1 MIPQRHL
8 QQKNKQ
14 QKVNNM
20 DVVNE
25 IRSFNAGREQERLQL
40 KFQKM
45 RVDAFSFLRG
55 TCHLFYSRLAEIKL
69 IKSAPIVWVCGDLHL
84 ENFGSYKGGNRLAYF
99 DVNDFDEAALAPAS
113 WDLVRLL
120 ASVLVGAD
128 SLSIRLPEAEKLC
141 TIFLESYGSALEQ
154 GKAYWIENETAQGLI
169 RDLLESLKG
178 RKRARFIRTRT
189 VSQGQTCALKID
201 GQKTLAVTDAQRA
214 AVTAFM
220 RRFAKTQSQPKFFQV
235 LDVAR
240 RIAGTGTLGVQRYV
254 ILIQGKGS
262 IGGHYLLDLKQS
274 LGSCVAPHFE
284 SLQPTWH
291 SQAHRVVELQRRM
304 QAMPVAML
312 HPVQFE
318 GSAYVLRELQ
328 PTEDRVSLD
337 RATQNIEELETTIK
351 AMGQMLAWAQLRSA
365 GRNGS
370 ATADEL
376 IHISQRKKW
385 KEKLL
390 AASHAC
396 AQQVKKDAAVFNRAF
411 DSGALNE
418 YPGSQ
423 N

>member
-1 MIPQRHL
+1 
-8 QQKNKQ
+8 
-14 QKVNNM
+14 M
-20 DVVNE
+20 DVINE
-25 IRSFNAGREQERLQL
+25 ILAFNAGREQERLQL

-45 RVDAFSFLRG
+45 RVDAFSFMRG
-55 TCHLFYSRLAEIKL
+55 TCHLFYNRLTEVKL
-69 IKSAPIVWVCGDLHL
+69 VKSAPIVWVCGDLHL

-99 DVNDFDEAALAPAS
+99 DLNDFDEAALAPAS
-113 WDLVRLL
+113 WDLVRILTSL
-120 ASVLVGAD
+120 IVGAD
-128 SLSIRLPEAEKLC
+128 SLSIRLPEAKKLC
-141 TIFLESYGSALEQ
+141 SVFLNSYGSALAQ

-169 RDLLESLKG
+169 RDLLESLQS

-189 VSQGQTCALKID
+189 ASQGPACALKID
-201 GQKTLAVTDAQRA
+201 GKKTLAVTDGQRA
-214 AVTAFM
+214 AVMAFM

-240 RIAGTGTLGVQRYV
+240 RIAGTGSLGVQRYV
-254 ILIQGKGS
+254 ILVEGKGS

-284 SLQPTWH
+284 SLQPQWH
-291 SQAHRVVELQRRM
+291 SQAHRIVALQYRM

-312 HPVQFE
+312 QPVQFE

-337 RATQNIEELETTIK
+337 RAQQNNEDLEMTIR

-365 GRNGS
+365 GRSGS

-376 IHISQRKKW
+376 IHFSQRKKW

-390 AASHAC
+390 AASQAC
-396 AQQVKKDAAVFNRAF
+396 AQQVNKDAAVFNRAF
-411 DSGALNE
+411 DSGALNA
-418 YPGSQ
+418 
-423 N
+423 

>member
-1 MIPQRHL
+1 
-8 QQKNKQ
+8 
-14 QKVNNM
+14 M
-20 DVVNE
+20 DVINE
-25 IRSFNAGREQERLQL
+25 ILAFNAGREQERLQL

-55 TCHLFYSRLAEIKL
+55 TCHLFYNRLTEIKL
-69 IKSAPIVWVCGDLHL
+69 VKSAPIVWVCGDLHL

-99 DVNDFDEAALAPAS
+99 DLNDFDEAALAPAS
-113 WDLVRLL
+113 WDLVRILTSL
-120 ASVLVGAD
+120 IVGAD
-128 SLSIRLPEAEKLC
+128 SLSIRLPEAKKLC
-141 TIFLESYGSALEQ
+141 AVFLNSYGSALSQ

-169 RDLLESLKG
+169 RDLLESLQS

-189 VSQGQTCALKID
+189 ASQGPACALKID
-201 GQKTLAVTDAQRA
+201 GKKTLAVTEGQRA
-214 AVTAFM
+214 AVMAFM
-220 RRFAKTQSQPKFFQV
+220 RRFAKTQPQPKFFQV

-240 RIAGTGTLGVQRYV
+240 RIAGTGSLGVQRYV
-254 ILIQGKGS
+254 ILVEGKGS

-284 SLQPTWH
+284 SLQPLWP
-291 SQAHRVVELQRRM
+291 SQAHRIVALQYRM

-312 HPVQFE
+312 QPVQFE

-337 RATQNIEELETTIK
+337 RAQQNNEDLEMTIR

-365 GRNGS
+365 GRSGS

-376 IHISQRKKW
+376 IHFSQRKKW

-390 AASHAC
+390 AASQAC
-396 AQQVKKDAAVFNRAF
+396 AQQVNKDAAVFNRAF
-411 DSGALNE
+411 DSGALNA
-418 YPGSQ
+418 
-423 N
+423 

>member
-1 MIPQRHL
+1 
-8 QQKNKQ
+8 
-14 QKVNNM
+14 M

-25 IRSFNAGREQERLQL
+25 ILAFNAGREHERLQL

-69 IKSAPIVWVCGDLHL
+69 VKSAPIVWVCGDLHL

-99 DVNDFDEAALAPAS
+99 DLNDFDEAALAPAS
-113 WDLVRLL
+113 WDLVRILTSL
-120 ASVLVGAD
+120 MVGAD
-128 SLSIRLPEAEKLC
+128 SLSIRLPEAKKLC
-141 TIFLESYGSALEQ
+141 AIFLNSYGSALSQ

-169 RDLLESLKG
+169 RDLLESLQS

-189 VSQGQTCALKID
+189 VSQGQTCALRID
-201 GQKTLAVTDAQRA
+201 GKKTLAVTDEQRA

-220 RRFAKTQSQPKFFQV
+220 RRFAKTQSQPEFFQV

-240 RIAGTGTLGVQRYV
+240 RIAGTGSLGVQRYV
-254 ILIQGKGS
+254 ILIEGKGS

-284 SLQPTWH
+284 SLQPIWR
-291 SQAHRVVELQRRM
+291 SQAHRIVALQRRM

-312 HPVQFE
+312 QPVQFE

-337 RATQNIEELETTIK
+337 RAQQNNEDLEMTIRT
-351 AMGQMLAWAQLRSA
+351 MGQMLAWAQLRSA
-365 GRNGS
+365 GRSGS

-376 IHISQRKKW
+376 IHFSQRKKW

-390 AASHAC
+390 AASQAC
-396 AQQVKKDAAVFNRAF
+396 AQQVKKDAAVFSRAF
-411 DSGALNE
+411 DSGALNA
-418 YPGSQ
+418 
-423 N
+423 

>member
-1 MIPQRHL
+1 
-8 QQKNKQ
+8 
-14 QKVNNM
+14 M
-20 DVVNE
+20 DVINE
-25 IRSFNAGREQERLQL
+25 ILAFNAGREQERLQL

-55 TCHLFYSRLAEIKL
+55 TCHLFYNRLTEIKL
-69 IKSAPIVWVCGDLHL
+69 VKSAPIVWVCGDLHL

-99 DVNDFDEAALAPAS
+99 DLNDFDEAALAPAS
-113 WDLVRLL
+113 WDLVRILTSL
-120 ASVLVGAD
+120 IVGAD
-128 SLSIRLPEAEKLC
+128 SLSIRLPEAKKLC
-141 TIFLESYGSALEQ
+141 ALFLNSYGSALSQ

-169 RDLLESLKG
+169 RDLLESLQS
-178 RKRARFIRTRT
+178 RQRARFIRTRT
-189 VSQGQTCALKID
+189 ASQGPACALKID
-201 GQKTLAVTDAQRA
+201 GKKTLAVTEGQRA
-214 AVTAFM
+214 AVMAFM
-220 RRFAKTQSQPKFFQV
+220 RRFAKTQPQPKFFQV

-254 ILIQGKGS
+254 ILVEGKGS

-284 SLQPTWH
+284 SLQPLWP
-291 SQAHRVVELQRRM
+291 SQAHRIVALQYRM

-312 HPVQFE
+312 QPVQFE

-337 RATQNIEELETTIK
+337 RAQQNNEDLEMTIR

-365 GRNGS
+365 GRSGS

-376 IHISQRKKW
+376 IHFSQRKKW

-390 AASHAC
+390 AASQAC
-396 AQQVKKDAAVFNRAF
+396 AQQVNKDAAVFNRAF
-411 DSGALNE
+411 DSGALNA
-418 YPGSQ
+418 
-423 N
+423 